1 MEKPLRTARA
11 VVLLIVIGVLW
22 FAGSP
27 AADAGCVRAELI
39 VYRQNDSAVVV
50 TSRHDCPVPTP
61 WNEWAGASYGHER
74 TSPDG
79 LPNGFSVGV
88 WTVLP

>member
-11 VVLLIVIGVLW
+11 VALLIVIGVLW
-22 FAGSP
+22 AAGSS

-39 VYRQNDSAVVV
+39 VQRQNDSTITV
-50 TSRHDCPVPTP
+50 TSRNDCLVPTP
-61 WNEWAGASYGHER
+61 WNEWAGASYDHER

-79 LPNGFSVGV
+79 LPNGGSAGA

>member
-1 MEKPLRTARA
+1 MEKSLRTARV

-39 VYRQNDSAVVV
+39 VYRQNDTPITV
-50 TSRHDCPVPTP
+50 TSRSDCPAPTP
-61 WNEWAGASYGHER
+61 WNDWTGAGYQHNR

-79 LPNGFSVGV
+79 LPNGLSVGAWV
-88 WTVLP
+88 